1 MNRKHDK
8 IEGLP
13 KKEYPLKDLFPR
25 TVPAD
30 MSELKSKWIL
40 FIGGLIFVIIW
51 GLAVY
56 WTLLNYTKT
65 YFN

>member
-1 MNRKHDK
+1 
-8 IEGLP
+8 
-13 KKEYPLKDLFPR
+13 
-25 TVPAD
+25 